1 MNITMTDKTTY
12 LSKKGMEELKKNIIQ
27 LEHDRQKTLQILHEL
42 DKSLG
47 RDENLNR
54 IETVFRLE
62 GIEAELADKKLV
74 SSTAQLLPKQRNRL
88 QVAIGSIVDLIDNTG
103 QLFRFKIVDSVEAN
117 PSDGRISTLSPLGQ
131 TLIGKTISD
140 IIEWHNGLRVNR
152 LQLVRII

>member
-1 MNITMTDKTTY
+1 MNITMTDTATY
-12 LSKKGMEELKKNIIQ
+12 LSKKGMRELKKDIIQ
-27 LEHDRQKTLQILHEL
+27 LEHDKQKTLQTLRGL
-42 DKSLG
+42 DKSLS
-47 RDENLNR
+47 RDEHLNR

-62 GIEAELADKKLV
+62 GIESELADKKLV
-74 SSTAQLLPKQRNRL
+74 LSTAQLLPKKHSRL
-88 QVAIGSIVDLIDNTG
+88 QVAIGSIVDLIDNSG
-103 QLFRFKIVDSVEAN
+103 HLFRFKIVNSVEAN